1 MRSIDNII
9 QKDFIIDLAE
19 NIKEWIITDSPGLV
33 ILIILF
39 VVAYRSVGYFIKRFE
54 KILVNRT
61 EKRNHNDSEESVK
74 RIDTLI
80 GIIHGGLK
88 IVLWA
93 VLIMMVLRKIGV
105 NIGPILAS
113 AGIIGLAVGFG
124 AQELVRDFI
133 SGFFMIL
140 ENQIRINDVAILN
153 GTAGLVES
161 IELRTTTLRDFSGV
175 VHVFQNGK
183 IDNIANMTKDWSAI
197 VLDIGVAYKEN
208 IQQVMDFMKQT
219 GDELK
224 EDKEFNDKILEP
236 IEIFGLDKF
245 GDSAL
250 IIKARFKTKPGE
262 QWAVGREFRK
272 RLKTIF
278 DQHNIE
284 IPFPHTTLYWGEEI
298 DPLKLNISNNNN
310 TGN

>member
-1 MRSIDNII
+1 
-9 QKDFIIDLAE
+9 
-19 NIKEWIITDSPGLV
+19 
-33 ILIILF
+33 
-39 VVAYRSVGYFIKRFE
+39 
-54 KILVNRT
+54 
-61 EKRNHNDSEESVK
+61 
-74 RIDTLI
+74 
-80 GIIHGGLK
+80 
-88 IVLWA
+88 
-93 VLIMMVLRKIGV
+93 
-105 NIGPILAS
+105 
-113 AGIIGLAVGFG
+113 
-124 AQELVRDFI
+124 
-133 SGFFMIL
+133 
-140 ENQIRINDVAILN
+140 
-153 GTAGLVES
+153 LVES

-278 DQHNIE
+278 DQRNIE